1 MKALLLSFFAV
12 ILCYALFFDREEPL
26 TPVDEMNYTIP
37 TEAREQIHL
46 SDSTVYYAKCINPL
60 FRDLCKSDYIMR
72 FYRYS
77 H

>member
-46 SDSTVYYAKCINPL
+46 SDSTMYQSPILRPL
-60 FRDLCKSDYIMR
+60 QK
-72 FYRYS
+72 
-77 H
+77 

>member
-1 MKALLLSFFAV
+1 MQRFYIKLHHASKSIKNEGIV

-60 FRDLCKSDYIMR
+60 F
-72 FYRYS
+72 
-77 H
+77 

>member
-12 ILCYALFFDREEPL
+12 ILCYTLFFDKEEPL

-60 FRDLCKSDYIMR
+60 F
-72 FYRYS
+72 
-77 H
+77 